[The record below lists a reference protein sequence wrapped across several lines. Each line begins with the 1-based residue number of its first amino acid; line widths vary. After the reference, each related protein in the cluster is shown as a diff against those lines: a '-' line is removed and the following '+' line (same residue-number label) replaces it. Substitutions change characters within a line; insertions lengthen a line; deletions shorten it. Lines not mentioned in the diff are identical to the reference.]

1 MERLA
6 GNAIALLFKIGQQRG
21 MLIGYAEQINQG
33 IDVFN
38 QDGTEITYDGV
49 RRIIVGRMAAPKN
62 QAPTREEV
70 TRRMIMEIQ
79 DDGIAPAGIVGV
91 VQTGFGHGDKLTFVV
106 RCPRRFGIPF
116 NPARPEQVS
125 LAVAHL
131 IDVVF
136 QVFVSTNPNLSGEII
151 VGVDV
156 LKSISMAESR
166 IFCRPNQFG

>member
-49 RRIIVGRMAAPKN
+49 RRIIIGRVTASEN
-62 QAPTREEV
+62 QSPPREEV
-70 TRRMIMEIQ
+70 ARRMIMEIQ
-79 DDGIAPAGIVGV
+79 DNGIATAGIVRI

-106 RCPRRFGIPF
+106 RCP
-116 NPARPEQVS
+116 
-125 LAVAHL
+125 
-131 IDVVF
+131 
-136 QVFVSTNPNLSGEII
+136 
-151 VGVDV
+151 
-156 LKSISMAESR
+156 
-166 IFCRPNQFG
+166 

>member
-21 MLIGYAEQINQG
+21 MLIGHAKQINQG

-38 QDGTEITYDGV
+38 QDSTEITYDGV
-49 RRIIVGRMAAPKN
+49 RRIIVGRVTTAEN
-62 QAPTREEV
+62 QAPTREKV
-70 TRRMIMEIQ
+70 ARGMIMEIQ
-79 DDGIAPAGIVGV
+79 NHRIATAGIVRI
-91 VQTGFGHGDKLTFVV
+91 VQTRFRHGDKLTLVV

-116 NPARPEQVS
+116 NLARPEQVS

-156 LKSISMAESR
+156 FKSISMAESR